1 MLVQPIPKEK
11 YKTKKQK
18 RNGIPK
24 KLVAEVHKRSGGICE
39 YCHSRKATDYPHHM
53 NERGMGG
60 GRGLD
65 ILINMLDVC
74 GICHNHDDLEFLHWC
89 DKELERRIGK
99 EFKGCP
105 MYTLKSVAR
114 RLNLDENEVNKQYT
128 KKLLSAKC
136 ISIYNEQGQKRNIV
150 YASTFEDI
158 KRWLMGKGCTG

>member
-39 YCHSRKATDYPHHM
+39 YCHSRKATEYPHHL

-74 GICHNHDDLEFLHWC
+74 GICHNHDDLEFLNWC
-89 DKELERRIGK
+89 DKELEQRIEE
-99 EFKGCP
+99 EFRG
-105 MYTLKSVAR
+105 YDGFAIKSIAQ
-114 RLNLDENEVNKQYT
+114 RLGMSEDDVISQQMKKFLRCKMIGLGGERLQQITHVST
-128 KKLLSAKC
+128 K
-136 ISIYNEQGQKRNIV
+136 
-150 YASTFEDI
+150 EDI